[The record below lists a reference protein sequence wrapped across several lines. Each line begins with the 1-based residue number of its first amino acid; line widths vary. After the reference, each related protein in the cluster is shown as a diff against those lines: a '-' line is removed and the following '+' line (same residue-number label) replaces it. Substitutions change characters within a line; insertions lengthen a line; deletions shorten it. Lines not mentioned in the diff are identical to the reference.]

1 LNLPAPA
8 GDYPYENGVQAMAQ
22 EDAGRVYDELL
33 VMLVQAGDRRA
44 GERLAARWQPRLLGT
59 ARRLLRDPEQAH
71 DAVQEAW
78 IGIFRGAASLGD
90 PARFPAWAFG
100 ILHRKCADR
109 IRSERRLREAPEI
122 ATAPVKQGDDR
133 MVIAQALNGLSD
145 DHRTAAILFFGEG
158 LTLAETAA
166 ATGVPLGTAKSRI
179 FHARR
184 QLKAALT
191 GDLT

>member
-1 LNLPAPA
+1 
-8 GDYPYENGVQAMAQ
+8 MAQ
-22 EDAGRVYDELL
+22 GDAERVYDELL

-44 GERLAARWQPRLLGT
+44 GDRLAARWQPRLLRT

-78 IGIFRGAASLGD
+78 IGIFRGAATLGD

-100 ILHRKCADR
+100 ILLRKCADR
-109 IRSERRLREAPEI
+109 IRSEQRLRAAPAIDAEPVAPE
-122 ATAPVKQGDDR
+122 DDR
-133 MVIAQALNGLSD
+133 MAIAQALDGLSD
-145 DHRTAAILFFGEG
+145 DHRAAAILFFGEG

-191 GDLT
+191 GDMT